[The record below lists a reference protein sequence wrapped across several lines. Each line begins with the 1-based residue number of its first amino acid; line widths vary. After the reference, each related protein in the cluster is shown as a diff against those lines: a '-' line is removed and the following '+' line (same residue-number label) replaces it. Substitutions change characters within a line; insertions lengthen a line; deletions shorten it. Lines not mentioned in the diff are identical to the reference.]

1 MTAPGTQPPAS
12 EAVAG
17 PTSHT
22 YRARR
27 LRLHYVDWGN
37 EGAPTAL
44 LVHGGQDHCR
54 NWDWVAADLRR
65 DHHVVAPDLVGH
77 GDSDWSVDGFYS
89 LQAIVYDLH
98 QLVQQQ
104 ALAPIDLIAHSLG
117 GMAALRF
124 AGVFPH
130 LVRRLVVIEGLG
142 FLRDLDDPPPVE
154 TRMADWVEKQRAA
167 SARLPRRYQSIAEAT
182 ARMQEANKHLS
193 ERQAAHLTRHG
204 IMQNEDG
211 TYSWK
216 FDNYTRF
223 PQPTDLTRDEVHR
236 LWSRITC
243 PVLHVHGRES
253 WVRHPTEGGLLDHF
267 ANAQVADLEGCGH
280 WAHHDRLD
288 AFLALTRTFLETP
301 I

>member
-1 MTAPGTQPPAS
+1 MTPS
-12 EAVAG
+12 VSDAVSG
-17 PTSHT
+17 PTSHP

-37 EGAPTAL
+37 AGAPAAL
-44 LVHGGQDHCR
+44 LIHGGQDHCR

-77 GDSDWSVDGFYS
+77 GDSDWSIDGFYS

-104 ALAPIDLIAHSLG
+104 SLAPVNLIAHSLG
-117 GMAALRF
+117 GIASLRF
-124 AGVFPH
+124 AGVFPG

-142 FLRDLDDPPPVE
+142 FERDLGEPPPVE

-167 SARLPRRYQSIAEAT
+167 SARLPRRYPSIADAT
-182 ARMQEANKHLS
+182 ARMQVANKHLS
-193 ERQAAHLTRHG
+193 QRQAEHLTQHG

-223 PQPTDLTRDEVHR
+223 PQPADLTRDEVHR

-243 PVLHVHGRES
+243 PVLHIHGRES
-253 WVRHPTEGGLLDHF
+253 WVRHPSEGGLLGHF
-267 ANAQVADLEGCGH
+267 RNAQVADLEGCGH
-280 WAHHDRLD
+280 WVHHDRLED
-288 AFLALTRTFLETP
+288 FLAVTRAFLETP